1 MKRTGAATLSSNNVL
16 RDGAEVSEQVGL
28 IPESITRRIV
38 FDLTEKSIATTTQ
51 DATIDATAMAV
62 IQTGNG
68 RLTLAKDTLTS
79 LL

>member
-1 MKRTGAATLSSNNVL
+1 MKRTGATTLSSNNVL

-38 FDLTEKSIATTTQ
+38 FDLTEKSIATPTQ
-51 DATIDATAMAV
+51 DAAIDATVMTV
-62 IQTGNG
+62 IKTGNA
-68 RLTLAKDTLTS
+68 RLTLTEDTLTS